1 MKISKRLAK
10 SSRLLQRAAFFVM
23 FERDPWQ
30 IASKWSII
38 TLVANEK
45 CSERNEKFFKL
56 IAALIFADAN
66 PFKNIFKV
74 TSCMI
79 TASKFSLHNEKKLW
93 GEKHHSLQAKKKRE
107 NTFFCSHCFKSRKVM
122 FESERLQ
129 NQIQECE
136 TFGIFFKLKRLFSY
150 PINITF
156 SFFGVS
162 VFIKVFSLKLGSVF
176 KLFLNIE
183 ISCT

>member
-10 SSRLLQRAAFFVM
+10 SSGLLQRAAFFVV

-30 IASKWSII
+30 TASKWSII
-38 TLVANEK
+38 TQVANEK
-45 CSERNEKFFKL
+45 YSERNKKFLKL

-66 PFKNIFKV
+66 PFKDIFKV

-93 GEKHHSLQAKKKRE
+93 GEKHHSLQSKKKRE
-107 NTFFCSHCFKSRKVM
+107 NTFFCSHYFKSKKVM
-122 FESERLQ
+122 FGSERLQ

-136 TFGIFFKLKRLFSY
+136 TFGIFFQVEAIIQLS
-150 PINITF
+150 N
-156 SFFGVS
+156 
-162 VFIKVFSLKLGSVF
+162 
-176 KLFLNIE
+176 
-183 ISCT
+183 